1 MTFPPDVAFWRDLDE
16 TMRLY
21 CAEAGRDATEITR
34 SIHLPL
40 SGDDDPQQL
49 AAAAQPFF
57 EAGVDLVIYSMR
69 GPYEV
74 RLVEALGDAL
84 REIS

>member
-1 MTFPPDVAFWRDLDE
+1 
-16 TMRLY
+16 
-21 CAEAGRDATEITR
+21 
-34 SIHLPL
+34 L

-49 AAAAQPFF
+49 AADAQPFF
-57 EAGVDLVIYSMR
+57 DAGVDLVIYSMR

-84 REIS
+84 REFS